1 MRRDGFPRGSVL
13 RTALAVVAGLDLLSL
28 FFFLGEARAIALAN
42 GVILTPFS
50 DLLSGPVARS
60 FVIVAG
66 IAGAV
71 GFGRKPGGLGPGL
84 LALGALIL
92 LSTAHAQLFGS
103 PWRHLYYSGVCLSGW
118 LLGLAVSR
126 SQGAPADES
135 YARVGSIALLG
146 AAYLNA
152 GISKFAYGGFD
163 WISGVPIQA
172 VIVGQD
178 GLVADGIASVY
189 RSWVVATPAAAA
201 LFSAATVC
209 CELAGPLMLVGR
221 RTRLCVAGGLFAMH
235 ANIFVLTHILYWQ
248 AMVFLVLFGV
258 SSDPPSSG
266 TMPEAAAVIDSGGRS
281 FAASVALLVLCA
293 FLAIVHQGRRFAQ
306 SQGIDAVPVEASDAS
321 VAVVTATPLAAP
333 TSPLREV
340 GPFTVGQTLAQVWS
354 VDALTLSERGF
365 VAALSGTAGHA
376 AFEVTCAPT
385 PSHGPFDLGAAHILY
400 SSAIEFRELEAVGGA
415 VRDTVRAAAGGRDVC
430 DAVLSWRTS
439 AQAAHGRA
447 HPDLQP

>member
-1 MRRDGFPRGSVL
+1 MTRDGFQWGSVL
-13 RTALAVVAGLDLLSL
+13 RSALAIVAALDLLSF

-42 GVILTPFS
+42 GIILTRFA
-50 DLLSGPVARS
+50 DLLSGPLARGLVVA
-60 FVIVAG
+60 AG

-71 GFGRKPGGLGPGL
+71 GFGRKPGGLWPGL
-84 LALGALIL
+84 LALGALML

-118 LLGLAVSR
+118 LLGLVVSR

-135 YARVGSIALLG
+135 YARVGSMALLG

-178 GLVADGIASVY
+178 GLVADGIISVY

-201 LFSAATVC
+201 LFSAATVV

-221 RTRLCVAGGLFAMH
+221 RTRLCVASGLFAMH

-248 AMVFLVLFGV
+248 AMLFLVLFGL
-258 SSDPPSSG
+258 SSDAPASR
-266 TMPEAAAVIDSGGRS
+266 TMPEAAAIDSGGRS
-281 FAASVALLVLCA
+281 FAASVAVLVLCA
-293 FLAIVHQGRRFAQ
+293 FLAVVHQGRRFAQ
-306 SQGIDAVPVEASDAS
+306 LQDMGRVPVEVQGSS
-321 VAVVTATPLAAP
+321 VAAVAAAP
-333 TSPLREV
+333 VAPPTPSLAQV
-340 GPFTVGQTLAQVWS
+340 GPFAVGQTLAPAWS
-354 VDALTLSERGF
+354 VDALTLSDRGF
-365 VAALSGTAGHA
+365 VTALSGTAGRA
-376 AFEVTCAPT
+376 TFEVTCAPT
-385 PSHGPFDLGAAHILY
+385 ELRSPFDLGAAHILY
-400 SSAIEFRELEAVGGA
+400 SSQVEFRELEAAGWA
-415 VRDTVRAAAGGRDVC
+415 VRDRVREAAHGQDVC
-430 DAVLSWRTS
+430 DTVNSWRTS
-439 AQAAHGRA
+439 AEAVHALA